1 MGRDIPGRA
10 GGRGLILPEE
20 VGFWFEKDPGSRGK
34 VTGPSGGI
42 FWITNGTGRGFLR
55 RRGIMSLRM
64 PERT

>member
-1 MGRDIPGRA
+1 MV
-10 GGRGLILPEE
+10 LPEE

-55 RRGIMSLRM
+55 RRGIMSQRM